1 MFAPSLLK
9 GGQLNLKSTQRDED
23 NYQKDDFQEILENN
37 ESSNILVTGLL
48 HLCSWSL
55 NFDQDPSTP

>member
-55 NFDQDPSTP
+55 NFDQDPSPP

>member
-1 MFAPSLLK
+1 MESLRASMFAPSLLK

-48 HLCSWSL
+48 HLCS
-55 NFDQDPSTP
+55 

>member
-48 HLCSWSL
+48 HLCS
-55 NFDQDPSTP
+55 